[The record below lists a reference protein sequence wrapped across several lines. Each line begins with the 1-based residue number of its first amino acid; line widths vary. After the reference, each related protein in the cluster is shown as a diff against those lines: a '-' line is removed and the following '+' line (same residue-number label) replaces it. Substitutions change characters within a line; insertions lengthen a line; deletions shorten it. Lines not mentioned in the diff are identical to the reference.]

1 MRATDEQIMER
12 VTVLLSTLTMRN
24 TDSLGIKAAL
34 TAYYEALEGCDY
46 RDLCAVVAAMNSGPR
61 KWAPSAGDLAQAV
74 RDCAARREN
83 PSQALEYAPEP
94 DRDPPTAEEY
104 ARMMEK
110 WANVRGSFDVRDSPE
125 EFLRKAKAD
134 GRLTEAT

>member
-1 MRATDEQIMER
+1 MER
-12 VTVLLSTLTMRN
+12 VTVLLSTLPMRT
-24 TDSLGIKAAL
+24 TDQLGIKATL
-34 TAYYEALEGCDY
+34 TAYSEALEGCDI
-46 RDLCAVVAAMNSGPR
+46 RDLRSVVAAMFAGPR
-61 KWAPSAGDLAQAV
+61 KWAPSAPDLGQAV
-74 RDCAARREN
+74 RDAAARREN
-83 PSQALEYAPEP
+83 TAQALEYAPEP

-110 WANVRGSFDVRDSPE
+110 WANIRGSFDVRDSPE